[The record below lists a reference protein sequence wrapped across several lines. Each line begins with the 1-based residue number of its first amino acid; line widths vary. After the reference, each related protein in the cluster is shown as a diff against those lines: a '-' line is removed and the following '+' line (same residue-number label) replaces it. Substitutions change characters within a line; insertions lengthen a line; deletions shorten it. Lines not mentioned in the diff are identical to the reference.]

1 MSNLSLSFFGV
12 AQAMLDGKTISN
24 FRSAKVQ
31 GLLVYLS
38 LLAQQA
44 HARDAL
50 AALFWPDEAEN
61 VAMKNLRQSL
71 YRLRGLL
78 GDEDSQQDPY
88 LLVTRSTVQFN
99 PASSFTLDVTSFLSH
114 LEKEQLASAVALYQ
128 GELLS
133 GFSCDSLPFEEWL
146 QTEREK
152 LQRLALH
159 ALFELTSRSLARAEY
174 QAAQTLARQQL
185 ALEPWRE
192 LAHQQLMQALMLLGE
207 RSAALAQ
214 YEICRAVLAEELGID
229 PTAATAN
236 LAKQIREAPSVP
248 AVQDQGADT
257 VARRQLKTPFVGRK
271 AESETLRKA
280 YQQAR
285 GQGLQLVTVQGKAG
299 MGKTRLTEQFV
310 AWAATQGADV
320 LIGRSFET
328 SAGLSYQPISH
339 LLRQRLE
346 RENAPE
352 DLLPDLWLAQL
363 TRLLPELRERYP
375 DLPEPT
381 QEEATARQHLYEAVT
396 RLGKA
401 LAERRPLI
409 LLIEDWHWAD
419 SASLDMLHYASQRWT
434 EEKAPI
440 LVLLTLRQE
449 ALAESPALQS
459 WLNQLKR
466 TVSAVQVKLGELSQA
481 ETEQLVQVLITPA
494 ADHIAPAD
502 TAMADTATQSA
513 LTQFSHWLFTET
525 DGQPLFLT
533 EALKVL
539 VEEGVVRPTPSPA
552 PGASAGQAVWQL
564 NWSRFDAQR
573 SASGIS
579 AGVREL
585 IQGWLTRITA
595 PASDLLMAAAVL
607 AQAAS
612 FDNLCRV
619 SGLDERQAVTA
630 LEELLK
636 RQLLIEPPAVQRWA
650 RDPVYTFSHQKVSEA
665 VYAEART
672 ARRRMLH
679 RRAFGVLQA
688 MAVPSSE
695 LAHHALAAGL
705 LSETIQHSLM
715 AGNDAMA
722 LFAVHVAIAHFETA
736 RQAAEQNGW
745 PATIS
750 GADRQALYV
759 GLGRAYELAEKWSQ
773 AQEIYQAMIAI
784 AQSLGAAGMECLG
797 LNHLATVYLNG
808 SQGLPQALAL
818 LEQAR
823 RLAEQNED
831 RRGLA
836 ETEWNLS
843 LAAIRGLNAN
853 LACHHG
859 EQALATARQLGHPQF
874 VARCLNLLAYVYA
887 QLRRWET
894 VDRYATEASQIYAAA
909 GDRVLEADSQ
919 RVVGWSQAFC
929 GQPRQSLVT
938 LQATLCFSQQIENL
952 WGQAECAWR
961 LAHTWRELG
970 HYGHAISLARQ
981 GVKQT
986 RMVGHPAMGVLALST
1001 WGATQCTMMAL
1012 AAAQVTLFEA
1022 LSAATAQGANVAPDW
1037 VPAELCAIH
1046 ASAGD
1051 WSQAHRY
1058 ARQTLQAREDD
1069 SLLPM
1074 ALTGWYETEALL
1086 RGGDGDLARTEV
1098 ARLGKIV
1105 GNNRRFRLILLRS
1118 QAVVAEWDGD
1128 IDQAIRLL
1136 QAALTLAQEIGLP
1149 GETWPILGALGRLNG
1164 KQGAMVQAWAAY
1176 REAAVLI
1183 GQLAETIDEEA
1194 LRGGFWRLNRCDM
1207 CWKETRWP
1215 NKDYRAATTYF
1226 NMFGWMRMLPS
1237 AC

>member
-12 AQAMLDGKTISN
+12 AQATLDGKTIAN

-38 LLAQQA
+38 LLAHQA

-50 AALFWPDEAEN
+50 AALFWPDEAEP
-61 VAMKNLRQSL
+61 VAMQNLRQSL

-78 GDEDSQQDPY
+78 RDEDAQQEPF

-99 PASSFTLDVTSFLSH
+99 PASSFTLDVTSFLAH
-114 LEKEQLASAVALYQ
+114 LEQEQLEPAVALYQ

-159 ALFELTSRSLARAEY
+159 ALCELTGRSLRQAEY
-174 QAAQTLARQQL
+174 QAAQTLARRQL
-185 ALEPWRE
+185 AQEPWRE
-192 LAHQQLMQALMLLGE
+192 VAHQQLMQALLLLGE

-214 YEICRAVLAEELGID
+214 YEICRTVLAEELGID
-229 PTAATAN
+229 PSAATTN
-236 LAKQIREAPSVP
+236 LAKQIREAPLVP
-248 AVQDQGADT
+248 AVPDHGADT
-257 VARRQLKTPFVGRK
+257 GARPQLKTPFVGRK
-271 AESETLRKA
+271 AELETLRSA
-280 YQQAR
+280 YRQAR
-285 GQGLQLVTVQGKAG
+285 EQGLQLVTVQGKAG
-299 MGKTRLTEQFV
+299 IGKTRLTEQFV

-320 LIGRSFET
+320 LVGRSFET

-352 DLLPDLWLAQL
+352 DLLADLWLAQL

-381 QEEATARQHLYEAVT
+381 QEEATARQHLFEAVT

-401 LAERRPLI
+401 LAERRLLV

-466 TVSAVQVKLGELSQA
+466 TFSAVQLTLGALSQP
-481 ETEQLVQVLITPA
+481 ETEQLVQVLVTPA
-494 ADHIAPAD
+494 ADRTASAD
-502 TAMADTATQSA
+502 SALADTATQSA
-513 LTQFSHWLFTET
+513 LAQFSHWLYTET
-525 DGQPLFLT
+525 EGQPLFLT

-539 VEEGVVRPTPSPA
+539 VEEGVVRPTPTPA
-552 PGASAGQAVWQL
+552 PAASAGQAVWQL
-564 NWSRFDAQR
+564 NWSRFDAQM
-573 SASGIS
+573 SESGIS
-579 AGVREL
+579 TGVREL
-585 IQGWLTRITA
+585 IQGWLTRISG
-595 PASDLLMAAAVL
+595 PARDLLTAAAVL

-612 FDNLCRV
+612 FDNLCHV
-619 SGLDERQAVTA
+619 SGLDERQAVAA
-630 LEELLK
+630 LEELLR
-636 RQLLIEPPAVQRWA
+636 RQLLIEPPAQQRWA
-650 RDPVYTFSHQKVSEA
+650 PDPVYTFSHQKVSEV
-665 VYAEART
+665 VYAEAGT

-679 RRAFGVLQA
+679 RRAYAVLQA
-688 MAVPSSE
+688 PVVPSSE
-695 LAHHALAAGL
+695 LARHALAGGL
-705 LSETIQHSLM
+705 PAETIQHSLT

-736 RQAAEQNGW
+736 RKAAEQNGW
-745 PATIS
+745 PETIS

-759 GLGRAYELAEKWSQ
+759 GLGRAYELAEKWPQ
-773 AQEIYQAMIAI
+773 AQEVYQAMIAI

-808 SQGLPQALAL
+808 AQGLPQALAL
-818 LEQAR
+818 LAQAR
-823 RLAEQNED
+823 SLAEQNED

-836 ETEWNLS
+836 DTEWNLA
-843 LAAIRGLNAN
+843 LAAIREPNAN
-853 LACHHG
+853 LASYHG
-859 EQALATARQLGHPQF
+859 EQALATARQLGHLQF

-887 QLRRWET
+887 QLGRWET
-894 VDRYATEASQIYAAA
+894 VGLYAAEASQIYAAA

-919 RVVGWSQAFC
+919 RVFGWSQAYC

-938 LQATLCFSQQIENL
+938 LQTTLRFSEQIENI
-952 WGQAECAWR
+952 WGQAECASR

-970 HYGHAISLARQ
+970 HYGKAISFARQ

-986 RMVGHPAMGVLALST
+986 RMVGHPAMRVLALCT
-1001 WGATQCTMMAL
+1001 WGSIQRTIMAL
-1012 AAAQVTLFEA
+1012 EAAQVTLFET
-1022 LSAATAQGANVAPDW
+1022 LSAATEQGANLAPDW
-1037 VPAELCAIH
+1037 FPAELCAIH
-1046 ASAGD
+1046 AEAGD
-1051 WSQAHRY
+1051 WGQAHRY
-1058 ARQTLQAREDD
+1058 ARQTLEAREDG

-1086 RGGDGDLARTEV
+1086 RGGDGDLARAEV
-1098 ARLGKIV
+1098 ARLGAIV
-1105 GNNRRFRLILLRS
+1105 GNNRRYRLILLRS
-1118 QAVVAEWDGD
+1118 QAVVVKWDGA
-1128 IDQAIRLL
+1128 IDQAVHLL

-1149 GETWPILGALGRLNG
+1149 GEAWPILGELGRLYG
-1164 KQGAMVQAWAAY
+1164 AQGETVQASAAY
-1176 REAAVLI
+1176 REAAALI
-1183 GQLAETIDEEA
+1183 RQLAETIDEKA
-1194 LRGGFWRLNRCDM
+1194 L
-1207 CWKETRWP
+1207 
-1215 NKDYRAATTYF
+1215 AASFLVAEPVRFVLEKNELTQ
-1226 NMFGWMRMLPS
+1226 
-1237 AC
+1237 